1 MVKDINEKEFE
12 QEVLSSKIPVFVDFW
27 AEWCGPCRML
37 SPVIEELSK
46 MYQENQIKIF
56 KVNVD
61 SNPKLAAKY
70 GIMAIPTIIIFKDG
84 KPFEQTSG
92 VKSKQE
98 LQKMIERVLNTK

>member
-1 MVKDINEKEFE
+1 MVKDINEQEFE
-12 QEVLSSKIPVFVDFW
+12 QEVLNSKIPVFVDFW

-37 SPVIEELSK
+37 SPIIEELSK

-98 LQKMIERVLNTK
+98 LQKMIERALNTK